1 MFDFGTVTSW
11 LDELMNGVM
20 PAWLTTTIECV
31 LVAVGLLVAYSLIAM
46 FYIFYERK
54 VCGWIQCRLG
64 PMRVGKWGLLQ
75 VFADVIKILQ
85 KELITLWNTDK
96 FLFKLAP
103 YLVLI
108 ASMLTFACLPW
119 GKGLQVIDMNI
130 GVFFIIAVSSGPA
143 ERWKHTRYDDA
154 DFHAA

>member
-1 MFDFGTVTSW
+1 MFDFGIVTRW
-11 LDELMNGVM
+11 LDEFLNTYM
-20 PAWLTTTIECV
+20 PSWLTTTIECV

-85 KELITLWNTDK
+85 KELITLWNTT
-96 FLFKLAP
+96 
-103 YLVLI
+103 
-108 ASMLTFACLPW
+108 SSCSSWLPIW
-119 GKGLQVIDMNI
+119 C
-130 GVFFIIAVSSGPA
+130 
-143 ERWKHTRYDDA
+143 
-154 DFHAA
+154 